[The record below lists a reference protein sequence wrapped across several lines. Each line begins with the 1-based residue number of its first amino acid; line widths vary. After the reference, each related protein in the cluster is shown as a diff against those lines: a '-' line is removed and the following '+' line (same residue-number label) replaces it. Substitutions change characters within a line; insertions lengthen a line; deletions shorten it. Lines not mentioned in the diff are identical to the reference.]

1 MKTPIMKT
9 RYHSSYLTDG
19 CWAPQRPGVFFV
31 TRKDGWMDI
40 WDFYYRQNEVA
51 FSHKVSNSALTTI
64 KLNTVTGVS
73 QIGVTHGDIGKY
85 AAIGDSNGTITL
97 LELCTSL
104 YKTQANERETL
115 NDIFQREKRREEHLK
130 TQRQHLDI
138 KRRNAAKEKERLE
151 KEAEAAKKFDQ
162 EKQMKDIESKFEA
175 SLKKAADDLYKVY
188 LNDNDMTK
196 LLTERL
202 TYGKEKKAVKDIDQ
216 AQHVTRVKATLPAD
230 YEKKANAITVS
241 IPNYIPPVKHSSTS
255 CFVPTAKDTVVA
267 SVVRMLDNGKSTTKV
282 VEWKYTSKDATEK
295 EIATFDA
302 DVSWDSK
309 FKGKQPIQIG
319 EMNYLFQDFKGNYV
333 GFDKSGYIVY
343 IEFDKATS
351 ALKSTKIIGEC
362 HLPSKNGGAA
372 ISADLKDIYY
382 IDKED
387 ASRIWK
393 QNLETGEKKYFLG
406 VTEDQVNEIC
416 GFLLVNQETL
426 FVSFNNSKVCRFD
439 MEKKESERSVQL
451 EGVPNFMC
459 NHLNYIAV
467 AGNLVNTTG
476 DTSDSQEIL
485 VLDHELREIARFTLK
500 QFGQV
505 HWMSMRASVS
515 KTPLLIISSSARIAL
530 FRIGGKSNL
539 ERLPIDIDLTQVR
552 GDGINA
558 FAVFKDTLFISD
570 KEGMLL
576 STIKGEIDDPDE
588 MDKLAN
594 KLEEQADLIREKEDQ
609 QVSERDR
616 KRKEDIASK
625 EAEEKQKKEQEAAL
639 KKKRE
644 EELAKEMNPL
654 SQVVGFTESVL
665 LYHKINGMRASPR
678 PALRHVHR
686 RGRVLLHDHRRRP
699 AAADQQVPPVR
710 PEAHAADPLPVQ

>member
-73 QIGVTHGDIGKY
+73 QIGVTHADIGKY

-104 YKTQANERETL
+104 YKTQSNERETL

-130 TQRQHLDI
+130 TQRQQLDI

-151 KEAEAAKKFDQ
+151 KEAEAAKNFDL
-162 EKQMKDIESKFEA
+162 EKQMKDIEDKFET
-175 SLKKAADDLYKVY
+175 SLKKAAEDLYKVY
-188 LNDNDMTK
+188 LNEDDMTK

-202 TYGKEKKAVKDIDQ
+202 TYGKEKKAVKDLDQ

-230 YEKKANAITVS
+230 YEKKAAALTVS
-241 IPNYIPPVKHSSTS
+241 IPNYIPPVKHSGTS
-255 CFVPTAKDTVVA
+255 CFIPTAKDTVVA
-267 SVVRMLDNGKSTTKV
+267 SVIRMLDNGKSTTKV
-282 VEWKYTSKDATEK
+282 VEWKYTTKDAVEK
-295 EIATFDA
+295 EIAGFDA
-302 DVSWDSK
+302 EVSWDAK
-309 FKGKQPIQIG
+309 IKGKSPVQIE
-319 EMNYLFQDFKGNYV
+319 EMLYLFQDFKGNFV
-333 GFDKSGYIVY
+333 GFDKSGYIVH
-343 IEFDKATS
+343 IEFDKTTS
-351 ALKSTKIIGEC
+351 AFKGAKVIGEC

-372 ISADLKDIYY
+372 ISTDLKHIFF

-387 ASRIWK
+387 ASRIWR
-393 QNLETGEKKYFLG
+393 QSLESGEKKAFLG
-406 VTEDQVNEIC
+406 VTDDQVNEIC

-426 FVSFNNSKVCRFD
+426 FVSFNNSKVCRYD
-439 MEKKESERSVQL
+439 MEKKEAERSVQL

-459 NHLNYIAV
+459 HHLNHIAV
-467 AGNLVNTTG
+467 AGNLINTTG
-476 DTSDSQEIL
+476 DTSDTQEIL

-505 HWMSMRASVS
+505 QWMSMRVSVS
-515 KTPLLIISSSARIAL
+515 KTPILLIGSSTRLSL
-530 FRIGGKSNL
+530 FRIGSKSNL
-539 ERLPIDIDLTQVR
+539 DRLPIDIDLTQVR
-552 GDGINA
+552 GEGINA

-570 KEGMLL
+570 KEGMLI
-576 STIKGEIDDPDE
+576 STIKGDLDDPDE

-594 KLEEQADLIREKEDQ
+594 KLEEQADIIREKEDQ
-609 QVSERDR
+609 QVSERDK
-616 KRKEDIASK
+616 KRKEDMAQK
-625 EAEEKQKKEQEAAL
+625 EAEEKLKKEQEAAQ

-644 EELAKEMNPL
+644 EELSKEMNPL
-654 SQVVGFTESVL
+654 NQVVGFTESVL
-665 LYHKINGMRASPR
+665 LYHKINGSPR
-678 PALRHVHR
+678 SCRSSLRHVHR
-686 RGRVLLHDHRRRP
+686 RRRLLLHHHRRRT
-699 AAADQQVPPVR
+699 AAADQQVPQVR